1 MDQGI
6 RDLLLVVLGGLLA
19 TLSPGIAD
27 AIARRRR
34 KAAFGQVLSTE
45 LHELRF
51 LLALILIRVHVKFRS
66 MNQES
71 VDLIR
76 PILLAYKGHPDDE
89 SALDAAKKLLGQGDA
104 AFIDIQNSLGGA
116 TGTALWPLPY
126 HAPYLES
133 HLDDLALLPV
143 EMQRALLGVLTEVGL
158 FNEQVAYV
166 QKASDRT
173 LESGLSQES
182 YAANDKNLEASQKKL
197 VTRASQLI
205 RGINRVL
212 DHQGKLGEVT
222 Q

>member
-1 MDQGI
+1 MDDGI

-19 TLSPGIAD
+19 TLSPGIVD

-45 LHELRF
+45 LHELR
-51 LLALILIRVHVKFRS
+51 LITALILIRVHVKFRS

-76 PILLAYKGHPDDE
+76 PILLGYKGHTDDA

-104 AFIDIQNSLGGA
+104 AFMGIQNSLGGA
-116 TGTALWPLPY
+116 AGTALWPLPS

-133 HLDDLALLPV
+133 HLDDLALMPV
-143 EMQRALLGVLTEVGL
+143 EMQRALLGVLTEVAL

-173 LESGLSQES
+173 FETGMSPES
-182 YAANDKNLEASQKKL
+182 YAANDTNLKASQLKL

-212 DHQGKLGEVT
+212 DHEGNLLK
-222 Q
+222 